1 MEVPKVLRLCDE
13 LNKMGMK
20 YLIFTIDNKSLK
32 SYGDDLSAKTLED
45 KADLVEN
52 LEQILAN
59 SKMLEDAK
67 AGQDPK
73 PGMDGEVFFHGAGRG
88 EARKKIYGTGN
99 PPFPTMRG
107 GAGKRSKSVGRG

>member
-13 LNKMGMK
+13 LNKMGIK

-67 AGQDPK
+67 VGQDPK
-73 PGMDGEVFFHGAGRG
+73 PVTSTKVKLLPNEDGNV
-88 EARKKIYGTGN
+88 KGTL
-99 PPFPTMRG
+99 
-107 GAGKRSKSVGRG
+107 